1 MKPSRAIE
9 ADSPMDEILLE
20 GMRFY
25 GYHGVNP
32 EEQTLGQRFVV
43 DLSISA
49 DLRDAGLS
57 DDLNR
62 TISYSAVFKT
72 VRPIVEEQ
80 RFDLLEALA
89 EAISDAVLREFPAAE
104 GITVTLRKP
113 GVSIRGAILDA
124 AGVRITRHRAGA
136 AP

>member
-1 MKPSRAIE
+1 MSVRSIE
-9 ADSPMDEILLE
+9 TDGSMDEILLQ

-43 DLSISA
+43 DLAVSA
-49 DLRDAGLS
+49 DLREAGRS
-57 DDLNR
+57 DDLSS
-62 TISYSAVFKT
+62 TISYSAVFKV

-89 EAISDAVLREFPAAE
+89 ESVAAAILHDFELAE
-104 GITVTLRKP
+104 GVKVTVRKP
-113 GVSIRGAILDA
+113 GVAIKGAILDA
-124 AGVRITRHRAGA
+124 AGVRIHRRRNRSTS
-136 AP
+136 

>member
-1 MKPSRAIE
+1 
-9 ADSPMDEILLE
+9 MDEIFLE

-43 DLSISA
+43 DLAVSA
-49 DLRDAGLS
+49 DLREAGRT
-57 DDLNR
+57 DDLKA
-62 TISYSAVFKT
+62 TISYAAVFKI

-89 EAISDAVLREFPAAE
+89 ESIAAAILRDFEMAE
-104 GITVTLRKP
+104 GVMVTVRKP
-113 GVSIRGAILDA
+113 GVAIKGAILDA
-124 AGVRITRHRAGA
+124 AGVRIHRRRDRSGS
-136 AP
+136 